1 MFTNIIVA
9 DTANKI
15 SLTSQPFFIVPLLT
29 VKSQRWEKSR
39 ECQLGKI
46 LDKEAVAKE
55 AAEKEAHEA
64 KMREQAEAAA
74 AKKAEE
80 AKMAEPAS
88 VSADEN
94 SDKNKI
100 S

>member
-1 MFTNIIVA
+1 
-9 DTANKI
+9 
-15 SLTSQPFFIVPLLT
+15 
-29 VKSQRWEKSR
+29 
-39 ECQLGKI
+39 
-46 LDKEAVAKE
+46 
-55 AAEKEAHEA
+55 
-64 KMREQAEAAA
+64 MREQAEAAA